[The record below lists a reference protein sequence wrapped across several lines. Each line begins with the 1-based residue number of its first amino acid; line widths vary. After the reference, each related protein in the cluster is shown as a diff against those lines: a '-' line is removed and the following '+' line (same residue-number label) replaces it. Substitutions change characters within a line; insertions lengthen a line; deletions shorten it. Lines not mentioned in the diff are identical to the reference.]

1 MEKDPAADRP
11 WLRVYGDLP
20 ADIAVP
26 DQTMYERL
34 AETSAAFP
42 TSTALIYFGRR
53 ISFGSLLADID
64 RCAAALTAHGVQAG
78 DSVTISMPNV
88 PNAVVM
94 FYALNRVGARA
105 VMTHPLSSP
114 TELAHYLSETGSR
127 WAVTMDMFYGRFRD
141 ILADSPVER
150 LLIGQFSDYL
160 SSTKKLGFMVT
171 KGRKIDPVPTDD
183 PRIVKWNDF
192 MYPEGWQGTAVAA
205 SAKLWPGLSKPA
217 SGDPYTRTIDPDA
230 TSVILF
236 SGGTTSMPK
245 GIELT
250 SSNFNAL
257 AVSMKA
263 ITGLTVGHSVLAI
276 LPVFHG
282 FGLGLCI
289 HTALTGGA
297 SSILVPE
304 FSAKIYID
312 NLIKHEPSYIAGVP
326 TLFQA
331 LLAHPKFS
339 KVSFANLRGAYSGG
353 DSLSAGL
360 KHRFDAAI
368 AAQGSK
374 VELMEGYG
382 LTECVTACTVSPSHK
397 YREDSIGVP
406 IPGML
411 VKIVDAHT
419 AEDVACGDEGEIC
432 VAGPT
437 LMNGYL
443 NEPDATADTLRVH
456 ADGRTWLHTGDI
468 GKMDADGY
476 LYFRGRQ
483 KRIIKVSGVSV
494 YPAQVE
500 QVLEAHASVRRACVI
515 GTPDDYQISSVKA
528 FVVLAEGV
536 AEDSRTRDE
545 LLAHC
550 RKHLMKWA
558 VPRSIEFR
566 AELPTTLVG
575 KIAYTQLEQEE
586 LAARVAEQAG

>member
-1 MEKDPAADRP
+1 MENEPAAERP
-11 WLRVYGDLP
+11 WLKVYDDMP
-20 ADIAVP
+20 ADIVVP
-26 DQTMYERL
+26 DKTMYELLADTASRWP
-34 AETSAAFP
+34 AET
-42 TSTALIYFGRR
+42 ALVYFGRR
-53 ISFGSLLADID
+53 IPFASLLADID
-64 RCAAALTAHGVQAG
+64 RCAAALVAQGVRAG
-78 DSVTISMPNV
+78 DSVTVSMPNV

-114 TELAHYLSETGSR
+114 TELQHYLRETGSR
-127 WAVTMDMFYGRFRD
+127 WAVTMDMFYGRFRE

-150 LLIGQFSDYL
+150 LLIAQFSDYL

-183 PRIVKWNDF
+183 PRILKWNDF
-192 MYPEGWQGTAVAA
+192 LYPEGWQGMAAAA
-205 SAKLWPGLSKPA
+205 SAGLWPGQAKAPAKPYVRRIEP
-217 SGDPYTRTIDPDA
+217 SA
-230 TSVILF
+230 TAAVLF
-236 SGGTTSMPK
+236 SGGTTSLPK
-245 GIELT
+245 GIEL
-250 SSNFNAL
+250 SSANFNAL
-257 AVSMKA
+257 AASMEA
-263 ITGLTVGHSVLAI
+263 ITGVSVGESVLAI

-289 HTALTGGA
+289 HTALTAGA

-312 NLIKHEPSYIAGVP
+312 NLIKHEPSFIAGVP

-339 KVSFANLRGAYSGG
+339 KVSFGRLRGAYSGG
-353 DSLSAGL
+353 DSLTASL
-360 KHRFDAAI
+360 KHRFDQVI

-397 YREDSIGVP
+397 YRENSIGVP
-406 IPGML
+406 IPGMR

-419 AEDVACGDEGEIC
+419 AADLDYGEEGEIC
-432 VAGPT
+432 VTGPT

-443 NEPDATADTLRVH
+443 NEPDATADTLRTH
-456 ADGRTWLHTGDI
+456 DDGFVWLHTGDI
-468 GKMDADGY
+468 GLMDTDGY

-500 QVLEAHASVRRACVI
+500 QVLEAHPSVRRACVI
-515 GTPDDYQISSVKA
+515 GTPDDYQMTSVKA
-528 FVVLAEGV
+528 FVVLADGV
-536 AEDSRTRDE
+536 AEDARAHDD